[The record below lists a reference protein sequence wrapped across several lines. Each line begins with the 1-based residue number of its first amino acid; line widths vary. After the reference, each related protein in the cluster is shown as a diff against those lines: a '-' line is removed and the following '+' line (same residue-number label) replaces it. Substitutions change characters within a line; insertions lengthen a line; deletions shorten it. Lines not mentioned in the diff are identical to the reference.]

1 MINIKENGMKT
12 HLKLVGWLWIA
23 NGLLSILMAIIGL
36 TVINWHRVIPSAG
49 DSILASIGAL
59 CFFLPGV
66 IAYVLA
72 GYGLLKYKSWA
83 RILAIIL
90 AILNLILFPIG
101 TALGIY
107 TLVIMFNDE
116 AEALFNGEVTTADME

>member
-1 MINIKENGMKT
+1 MNTQVKI
-12 HLKLVGWLWIA
+12 VGWLWIV
-23 NGLLSILMAIIGL
+23 NGMLSILMAIIGL
-36 TVINWHRVIPSAG
+36 AVINWPGIVPNPR
-49 DSILASIGAL
+49 DSILASTGAL
-59 CFFLPGV
+59 CFFLPGI
-66 IAYVLA
+66 IAYIVA

-116 AEALFNGEVTTADME
+116 TKALFSGEVALTEVEEVS

>member
-1 MINIKENGMKT
+1 MNTQVKI
-12 HLKLVGWLWIA
+12 VGWLWIV
-23 NGLLSILMAIIGL
+23 NGMLSILMAIIGL
-36 TVINWHRVIPSAG
+36 AVINWPGIVPNPR
-49 DSILASIGAL
+49 DSLLASTGVL
-59 CFFLPGV
+59 CFFLPGI
-66 IAYVLA
+66 IAYIVA

-116 AEALFNGEVTTADME
+116 TKALFNGEGTPVEVEEVS

>member
-1 MINIKENGMKT
+1 MKT
-12 HLKLVGWLWIA
+12 HVKAVGWLWIA
-23 NGLLSILMAIIGL
+23 NGVLSILMALIGL
-36 TVINWHRVIPSAG
+36 TVINWPGLIPSAR

-116 AEALFNGEVTTADME
+116 AEALFRGESSPVEMEQVS

>member
-1 MINIKENGMKT
+1 MNT
-12 HLKLVGWLWIA
+12 HVKILGWLWIS
-23 NGLLSILMAIIGL
+23 NGVLSICMAISAL
-36 TVINWHRVIPSAG
+36 VIFNWPGTIPNAS
-49 DSILASIGAL
+49 DSLLVSVGSL
-59 CFFLPGV
+59 CFFLPGI
-66 IAYVLA
+66 IAYVAA
-72 GYGLLKYKSWA
+72 GYGLLNYKNWA

-116 AEALFNGEVTTADME
+116 TKALFNGEVAPA

>member
-1 MINIKENGMKT
+1 MDT
-12 HLKLVGWLWIA
+12 HVRIVAWLWIA
-23 NGLLSILMAIIGL
+23 NGLLSILMAVIGL
-36 TVINWHRVIPSAG
+36 VVINWPG
-49 DSILASIGAL
+49 DVLNLQDSLLASFGTV
-59 CFFLPGV
+59 CFFLPGI

-101 TALGIY
+101 TAIGIY
-107 TLVIMFNDE
+107 TLWAMFNDE
-116 AEALFNGEVTTADME
+116 TKALFEAGS